1 MSGPSLRD
9 CQVSANNGNCREKI
23 KINPSETVRC
33 EINLRSATSNL
44 NQQNLI
50 SFHLFTACFADGK
63 NKAKWQKG
71 KELSFITEITF
82 GSRSVLS
89 GNVAEFSYLFCRRG
103 KTRLF
108 HCPPAATRHANSMTP
123 YLHR

>member
-1 MSGPSLRD
+1 MTSDLEPAELGAFRGAKVFLLYRLNIMSGPSLRD
-9 CQVSANNGNCREKI
+9 CQVSANNGNCRE

-82 GSRSVLS
+82 GS
-89 GNVAEFSYLFCRRG
+89 ECF
-103 KTRLF
+103 
-108 HCPPAATRHANSMTP
+108 M
-123 YLHR
+123 